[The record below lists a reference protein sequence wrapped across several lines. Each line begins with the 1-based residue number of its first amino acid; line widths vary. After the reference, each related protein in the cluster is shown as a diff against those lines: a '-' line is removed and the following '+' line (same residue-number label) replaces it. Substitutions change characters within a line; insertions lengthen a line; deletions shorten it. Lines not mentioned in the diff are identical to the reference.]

1 MHIQPLSLSITFANF
16 IEVVAG
22 MGASLCVVLFFF
34 AGSSFQCPWV
44 SLVAVLGSSCP
55 TACGILVP

>member
-22 MGASLCVVLFFF
+22 MGTSLSFVLVF
-34 AGSSFQCPWV
+34 CWV
-44 SLVAVLGSSCP
+44 FIAVPMGFSSCG
-55 TACGILVP
+55 AGV